1 MSDPYVLLGV
11 ARSASQTEIKSAYR
25 RLARRYHPDV
35 NRHPAAAGRFAQITE
50 AYHTLVDPDRR
61 RAFDR
66 HGTTTAGHA
75 RERSSRAAAA
85 ARAAR
90 RAQEQARVD
99 RVVNEWLQR
108 EREDSKARGK
118 AVYTTVT
125 LFISTFVV
133 AIMKPS
139 LLESSTPFWRVA
151 LFMVFGVSVWHL
163 FRSLR
168 EHFEYYTYRPERI
181 SLLKA
186 ARPDKKPF
194 KRGVAWAFVVGGY
207 LFSLTAGMLLGM
219 LMEDISKQIFA
230 PTSSVES
237 MLGVFFY
244 PPIAVLIVDM
254 MYALNLHFEDL

>member
-35 NRHPAAAGRFAQITE
+35 NRHPAAARRFAQITD

-61 RAFDR
+61 SAFDR
-66 HGTTTAGHA
+66 GVNPSYA
-75 RERSSRAAAA
+75 RDRNSRAAAA

-90 RAQEQARVD
+90 RASEQARVD

-108 EREDSKARGK
+108 EREESKARGK

-139 LLESSTPFWRVA
+139 LIESSGPFWRLVLA
-151 LFMVFGVSVWHL
+151 LLFGVSVWHL
-163 FRSLR
+163 FKSLR

-186 ARPDKKPF
+186 SRPEKKPF
-194 KRGVAWAFVVGGY
+194 KRGVAWAFVLGGY

-219 LMEDISKQIFA
+219 LMEDISKQFFG
-230 PTSSVES
+230 PTSSIES
-237 MLGVFFY
+237 LLGVFFY